1 MVVLISCVIGAV
13 TRGWKGSKHANI
25 LRTSFMYG
33 PSPFVPLAFV
43 ARSQFTDPEGEA
55 AATAATAARLILR
68 SFQFCGPHFIYD
80 CRVLSLL
87 SDQVI
92 ILSKINLTYHLAL

>member
-1 MVVLISCVIGAV
+1 
-13 TRGWKGSKHANI
+13 
-25 LRTSFMYG
+25 MYG
-33 PSPFVPLAFV
+33 PSPPFVPFTFV

-55 AATAATAARLILR
+55 ATAATAALLILR